1 MRVLSLFD
9 GMGCGMIALR
19 ELGIEPEVYYA
30 SEIDKYSI
38 MQTSR
43 NFPNVIHVGD
53 VRELDASKLGRIDL
67 LIGGSPCTS
76 FSSAGKMNGMS
87 TKCSEEVVTLDRY
100 LELKE
105 HNYEFE
111 GESYLFLLENV
122 EMQTKWENV
131 IDSVLGIKGAHI
143 NSALV
148 SAQNRRQ
155 IYWSNI
161 KTTRYGLFNHDLYTH
176 IPRPADRCIYLR
188 DILEDEVDKKYF
200 ISDNMH
206 DWLVSR
212 SKKKNVKIRIMSG
225 DDKSHCITATAIYKG
240 NLDTDY
246 VPVTINGERRLRRY
260 TPLECARLQT
270 VPDWYKWYCSDT
282 QIYKM
287 LGNGWTVEVI
297 KHIFSFIKN
306 KK

>member
-1 MRVLSLFD
+1 M
-9 GMGCGMIALR
+9 
-19 ELGIEPEVYYA
+19 
-30 SEIDKYSI
+30 
-38 MQTSR
+38 
-43 NFPNVIHVGD
+43 
-53 VRELDASKLGRIDL
+53 
-67 LIGGSPCTS
+67 
-76 FSSAGKMNGMS
+76 
-87 TKCSEEVVTLDRY
+87 
-100 LELKE
+100 KE

-111 GESYLFLLENV
+111 GESYLFLEYVRILKELRKVNPDILFLLENV

-148 SAQNRRQ
+148 SAQNRRR

>member
-1 MRVLSLFD
+1 
-9 GMGCGMIALR
+9 
-19 ELGIEPEVYYA
+19 
-30 SEIDKYSI
+30 
-38 MQTSR
+38 
-43 NFPNVIHVGD
+43 
-53 VRELDASKLGRIDL
+53 
-67 LIGGSPCTS
+67 
-76 FSSAGKMNGMS
+76 
-87 TKCSEEVVTLDRY
+87 
-100 LELKE
+100 
-105 HNYEFE
+105 
-111 GESYLFLLENV
+111 
-122 EMQTKWENV
+122 MQTKWENV

-148 SAQNRRQ
+148 SAQNRRR

-246 VPVTINGERRLRRY
+246 VPVTIMVKEGLGDILLWNVLVCKLFLIGINGIVQ
-260 TPLECARLQT
+260 TPKSTRCLATDGL
-270 VPDWYKWYCSDT
+270 
-282 QIYKM
+282 
-287 LGNGWTVEVI
+287 
-297 KHIFSFIKN
+297 
-306 KK
+306 